1 MFGFVKVAAAVP
13 NVKVADCIYNKE
25 QIINKI
31 EEAAAKGVQILCFP
45 ELALTAYTC
54 GDLFF
59 QSSLLE
65 GAKAALEE
73 ILVVTANQDMLIAV
87 GMPLVIDEELYNCG
101 VLLRQGKLLGI
112 VPKQFIPNYN
122 EFYEKRWFTLGSQLE
137 VTEMELLGQTVPV
150 GYDLLFEMGE
160 VKVGVEI
167 CEDVWTPIPPS
178 SVLAL
183 AGANIIL
190 NLSAS
195 NEIISKRAYRQ
206 SLISQQSARLMSAY
220 VYVSAGSEESTTDLV
235 FSGHSMIAEN
245 GSIKVQSEKLI
256 ESDYLI
262 SQEIDIERLQ
272 KDRLKCKSFGD
283 SRKMYGQKV
292 RKVIGKPLSR
302 TGEVVLSI
310 PRKPFVPH
318 ALETRDQRCE
328 EIFTLQVAGLK
339 KRLTHT
345 YSQSAVIG
353 ISGGLDSTLALLVAV
368 QAFDDLGWDRKRIIG
383 VTMPGFGTT
392 DRTYDN
398 AVQLIKELG
407 VTFREVPIADACK
420 QHFKDINHDETIHDI
435 TYENTQAR
443 ERTKILMNIAN
454 QGGGMV
460 IGTGDLSE
468 LALGWCTYNGDHMSM
483 YAVNTSVP
491 KTLVRSIVGTVAK
504 RQSKKVAAILLDI
517 LDTPVSPELLPL
529 GENGEMLQK
538 TEDTVG
544 PYELH
549 DFFLYYV
556 LRFGFSPSK
565 IYFLAQLAFSK
576 KEEEADELYSHE
588 TILKWMRT
596 FYRRF
601 FMQQF
606 KRSCLPDGP
615 KIGSVCLSPRGDWR
629 MPSDASSNLWLAE
642 VDQLEA

>member
-588 TILKWMRT
+588 TILKWLRT

-629 MPSDASSNLWLAE
+629 MPSDASSNMWLAE